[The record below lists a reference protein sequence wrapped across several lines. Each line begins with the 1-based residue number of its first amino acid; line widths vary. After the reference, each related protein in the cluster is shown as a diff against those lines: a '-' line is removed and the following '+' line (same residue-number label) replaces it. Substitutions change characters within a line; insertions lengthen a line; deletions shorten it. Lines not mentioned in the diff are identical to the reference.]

1 MSSPALYHA
10 IHQAGQQAAH
20 EAIQEVIVISQDSAG
35 QAHIAP
41 FGIRRR
47 GGLVHIAPYRP
58 SLTLDNLLQQQSATL
73 NMTDD
78 VRVFA
83 GALTG
88 HTCWQLRQQQDAW
101 LLDSA
106 LAYQQL
112 ALVHVED
119 DPVRPSLYFSVQ
131 HQAQLAMFQGFN
143 RAQSAVIELAVLVS
157 RLGMLATAQIQQQM
171 RQLQVL
177 IDKTAG
183 EREWQAWQWLQQ
195 KVQDYEAQHD
205 ASTSQR

>member
-1 MSSPALYHA
+1 MSA
-10 IHQAGQQAAH
+10 
-20 EAIQEVIVISQDSAG
+20 EAILEVIVISQDSAG
-35 QAHIAP
+35 QPHIAP

-47 GGLVHIAPYRP
+47 NGLVHIAPYRP
-58 SLTLDNLLQQQSATL
+58 SLTLDNLMQQQSATL

-83 GALTG
+83 AALTG
-88 HTCWQLRQQQDAW
+88 RTCWQLTQQDGAW

-112 ALVHVED
+112 ALHHIED

-157 RLGMLATAQIQQQM
+157 RLGLIATAQIQQQM
-171 RQLQVL
+171 MQLQVL

-183 EREWQAWQWLQQ
+183 EHEWQAWQWLQER
-195 KVQDYEAQHD
+195 VQDYEAQHD